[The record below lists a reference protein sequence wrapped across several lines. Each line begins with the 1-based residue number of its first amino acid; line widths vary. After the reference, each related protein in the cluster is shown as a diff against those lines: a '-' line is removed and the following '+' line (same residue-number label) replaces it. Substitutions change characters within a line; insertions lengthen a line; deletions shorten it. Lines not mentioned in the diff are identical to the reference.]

1 MAMND
6 GVMPNGR
13 NSLGGRKPA
22 IPAKSAGDYKGMPPA
37 GAPANADITAGYPSP
52 GPSTDTKKS
61 MSIPSTMGTHMGS
74 TADTSG
80 KMPVM
85 RRNIKTDAR

>member
-1 MAMND
+1 MAMSD

-22 IPAKSAGDYKGMPPA
+22 IPAKSAGDYKGNPPA
-37 GAPANADITAGYPSP
+37 GAPSNADITSGYASP
-52 GPSTDTKKS
+52 GPSTDTRKQP
-61 MSIPSTMGTHMGS
+61 SIPSTMGTHMGS

-80 KMPVM
+80 KCPVS
-85 RRNIKTDAR
+85 RRNIKADAR